1 MSNRPDSVDVD
12 RFRNLVTRRL
22 GLAFDDAKLGF
33 LGEVLRRRLAACG
46 GTLDGYLAT
55 LSSPSAQAEIG
66 ALAQELTVPETYF
79 FRNIDQF
86 HVLRER
92 ALPDRLAA
100 RSSQGPVRILSAGCA
115 SGEEA
120 LSIAMVAEDVV
131 GLPGKVAITA
141 VDLNPAILRK
151 AAAGRFSNWAFRETP
166 PDLQQRWFR
175 KEGGEFVVADAL
187 LRSVRFAVRNLMD
200 DDAELWRPQSQDIVF
215 CRNVLM
221 YFPADTARAVVA
233 RLSEMLAPGGYLF
246 LGHAETLRGLSQDFH
261 LRHSHGTFY
270 YQRRREAGQERAHP
284 APVAGPTVR
293 ARAAELEDPD
303 WVAAIDRSATRIERL
318 AKRAPRRAAP
328 KAAVQGR
335 SDFGRAFDLLS
346 RERYAEAITVL
357 DACPAEVLDD
367 PDAMLL
373 RAALLAHSGR
383 LALAEAACRRL
394 LEVDEM
400 SAGAHHILALC
411 REGSG
416 DTAGAAEQDR
426 MAAHLDPAFAMPR
439 LRLGQRARRGGDLE
453 TARRELSQA
462 LVLLRGEDPA
472 RLLLFGG
479 GFRREALLSLCQAEL
494 QACERA
500 A

>member
-1 MSNRPDSVDVD
+1 MSIRPDNVDVD
-12 RFRNLVTRRL
+12 RFRHLVTRRL
-22 GLAFDDAKLGF
+22 GLALDDAKLGF
-33 LGEVLRRRLAACG
+33 LGEVLGRRLAACG

-55 LSSPSAQAEIG
+55 LASPSAEAEIG

-86 HVLRER
+86 HVLREC

-120 LSIAMVAEDVV
+120 LSIAMVAEDVA
-131 GLPGKVAITA
+131 GLGGKVAITA

-166 PDLQQRWFR
+166 PDVQRRWFR
-175 KEGGEFVVADAL
+175 KEVGEFVVADAL
-187 LRSVRFAVRNLMD
+187 LRSVRFEVRNLVD

-221 YFPADTARAVVA
+221 YFPADAARAVVA
-233 RLSEMLAPGGYLF
+233 RLAEALAAGGYLF

-270 YQRRREAGQERAHP
+270 YQRRGAAGQAQADP
-284 APVAGPTVR
+284 APAARPTVR
-293 ARAAELEDPD
+293 TEAGELEDQD
-303 WVAAIDRSATRIERL
+303 WVAAIDRSAGRIQRL
-318 AKRAPRRAAP
+318 ADRAPRAAAT
-328 KAAVQGR
+328 AAAQER
-335 SDFGRAFDLLS
+335 SEFGQAFDLLS
-346 RERYAEAITVL
+346 RERYSEAIALL
-357 DACPAEVLDD
+357 DTRPAAVLDD

-394 LEVDEM
+394 LKVDEM
-400 SAGAHHILALC
+400 SAGAHHVLALC

-439 LRLGQRARRGGDLE
+439 LRLGQRARRRGDLE

-494 QACERA
+494 QACEVA